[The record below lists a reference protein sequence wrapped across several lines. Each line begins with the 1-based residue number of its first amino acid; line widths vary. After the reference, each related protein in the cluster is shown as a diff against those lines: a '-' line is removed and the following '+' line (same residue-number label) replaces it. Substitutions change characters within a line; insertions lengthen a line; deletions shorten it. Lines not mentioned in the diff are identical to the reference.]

1 MVNFPTQVPDCDSHS
16 LALSDF
22 FLSSDIGIC
31 CTMAFAP
38 LGNSDPGIYPSN
50 FDVRQTAQKT
60 QSCN

>member
-16 LALSDF
+16 LPLSDF
-22 FLSSDIGIC
+22 FLSADIGIC

-50 FDVRQTAQKT
+50 FDVR
-60 QSCN
+60 